1 MSFLKGENDFPAH
14 CKTSNTA
21 EFDMNYQKINK
32 YQKKNESRNKE
43 ANENSNFNIGF
54 WPNKKAYNRSI
65 KIKNQRR
72 KLCIPHHNPKYKT
85 KMCFWIDITDY
96 CPYGQRCTF
105 AHSHSELRKHP
116 KYKTVLCNKFR
127 TVKGCPY
134 GANCQFIH
142 FITESK
148 NPVTEN
154 VVRDATYKTA
164 FFDINA
170 VQRSINVISK
180 VSKYPKHHKRQN
192 KEENKCPDFYIGF
205 WPNEMA
211 FKRNKK
217 IKNQRRS
224 TTKNRDPK
232 YKTRM
237 CFWADISN
245 YCPYGRR
252 CTFAHSPSELR
263 RHPKYK
269 TVLCN
274 KFRTLKGCP
283 YGAECDFVHFICESK
298 NRITEEMV
306 REATYNNVPLDMNSL
321 ERSFSGMS
329 L

>member
-32 YQKKNESRNKE
+32 YQKKHESRNKE
-43 ANENSNFNIGF
+43 ENESANFNIGF
-54 WPNKKAYNRSI
+54 WPNKRAYNRSI

-72 KLCIPHHNPKYKT
+72 KLCIPHHNQKYKT

-148 NPVTEN
+148 N
-154 VVRDATYKTA
+154 
-164 FFDINA
+164 
-170 VQRSINVISK
+170 
-180 VSKYPKHHKRQN
+180 
-192 KEENKCPDFYIGF
+192 
-205 WPNEMA
+205 
-211 FKRNKK
+211 
-217 IKNQRRS
+217 
-224 TTKNRDPK
+224 
-232 YKTRM
+232 
-237 CFWADISN
+237 
-245 YCPYGRR
+245 
-252 CTFAHSPSELR
+252 
-263 RHPKYK
+263 
-269 TVLCN
+269 
-274 KFRTLKGCP
+274 
-283 YGAECDFVHFICESK
+283 
-298 NRITEEMV
+298 RITQEMV

-321 ERSFSGMS
+321 EKSFNGMS